1 MAYRPHRYGGVG
13 GTNGHQPS
21 SVQPSG
27 SNGVTT
33 GAAGTASNGNGAASG
48 VTAVSGASGGDLY
61 KQLID
66 NNDLVR
72 ELDDIEAISQQ
83 ISQACSILFCAM
95 KCDTQILSQK
105 NVWTREIS

>member
-21 SVQPSG
+21 SLQPSG

-48 VTAVSGASGGDLY
+48 VTAVSGAGGGDLY

-83 ISQACSILFCAM
+83 ISQACSMIF
-95 KCDTQILSQK
+95 
-105 NVWTREIS
+105 VP

>member
-21 SVQPSG
+21 SLQPSG

-48 VTAVSGASGGDLY
+48 VTAVSGAGACARQGSGSRAQAGGSGSGGAGTAP
-61 KQLID
+61 
-66 NNDLVR
+66 
-72 ELDDIEAISQQ
+72 LDRCPTPATGGRAPSH
-83 ISQACSILFCAM
+83 AYVHGLA
-95 KCDTQILSQK
+95 
-105 NVWTREIS
+105 